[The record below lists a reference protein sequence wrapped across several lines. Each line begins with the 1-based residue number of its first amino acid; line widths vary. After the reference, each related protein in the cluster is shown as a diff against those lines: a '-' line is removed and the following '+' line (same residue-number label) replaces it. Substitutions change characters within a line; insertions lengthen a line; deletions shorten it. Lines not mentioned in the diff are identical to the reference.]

1 MQLKPTIRKVPA
13 GSVPAVNEARASP
26 PEETPL
32 PARSTFDSGAS
43 CFAMKNTSYWKVKAS
58 KKVPSTRET
67 LPAGLGRRVCLEAN
81 MVPEDFAP

>member
-32 PARSTFDSGAS
+32 PAHSTFDSGDE
-43 CFAMKNTSYWKVKAS
+43 NPSYWK
-58 KKVPSTRET
+58 
-67 LPAGLGRRVCLEAN
+67 
-81 MVPEDFAP
+81 